1 MDFGIKGKIALVTAA
16 SKGLGRGSA
25 EALSAEGCRVVICAR
40 TRADV
45 ERAARE
51 IAARSGHEVV
61 PLVADMT
68 KAEDIDRLLADV
80 RARLGDPDI
89 VVGNAGGPPAGTFAS
104 TKLEQFIPAVE
115 LSMMSSIRLTY
126 ATVPAM
132 AKKQWG
138 RIVYI
143 TSVSVKQPIPHILLS
158 NTARAGLTGF
168 MKTVA
173 REIAQTGV
181 TINAVLPGSHATDR
195 VEQTARS
202 RAASEGISF
211 EAAMGAH
218 RSSNPM
224 GTIGDPRDFG
234 AVVAFLCSQQARFIT
249 GESVLVDGG
258 SYAGLV

>member
-1 MDFGIKGKIALVTAA
+1 MDFGIRGKVALVTAA

-25 EALSAEGCRVVICAR
+25 EALSAEGCRVAISAR

-51 IAARSGHEVV
+51 IEGRTGHAVT
-61 PLVADMT
+61 PFTADMS
-68 KAEDIDRLLADV
+68 KPGDIEALVGAV
-80 RARLGDPDI
+80 IERLGEPDI
-89 VVGNAGGPPAGTFAS
+89 VVAQAGGPPRGPLAPTGVEPS
-104 TKLEQFIPAVE
+104 LPAVE

-126 ATVPAM
+126 AVIPPM
-132 AKKQWG
+132 LRKRWG

-158 NTARAGLTGF
+158 NTARAGLAGF

-202 RAASEGISF
+202 RAAAEGITF
-211 EAAMGAH
+211 DEAMDSH
-218 RSSNPM
+218 RLGHP
-224 GTIGDPRDFG
+224 T
-234 AVVAFLCSQQARFIT
+234 
-249 GESVLVDGG
+249 
-258 SYAGLV
+258 